1 MLLKYK
7 VQKQNLKLIVD
18 ASFLEFIVQVS
29 ADSCRLCRRFLVP
42 RAFSKLCRD
51 LRDRVIRS
59 YVMFLEVSSQP
70 RHNSTR
76 VFQIKLL
83 YLKHL
88 PHPPPPLPLP
98 L

>member
-51 LRDRVIRS
+51 LRDDS
-59 YVMFLEVSSQP
+59 YLVFLEVSSQP
-70 RHNSTR
+70 RHNCTR
-76 VFQIKLL
+76 AFKIKLL
-83 YLKHL
+83 YFEDSL
-88 PHPPPPLPLP
+88 PPRYPVK
-98 L
+98 